1 MGKDANHET
10 IVREFM
16 RSGADVVNLSTVG
29 KGVPDILVG
38 FAGFNQLVEIK
49 LPAKTGLKPNR
60 KTSLSLRQK
69 GWHNSWRGRKPVV
82 IRTPEEAE
90 LLLDELL
97 EEATKRDKKEQGT
110 NG

>member
-49 LPAKTGLKPNR
+49 LPSREGLKPTR

-82 IRTPEEAE
+82 IRTHEEAE
-90 LLLDELL
+90 SLLDELL
-97 EEATKRDKKEQGT
+97 EEASKRDAKRNDQ
-110 NG
+110 ND